1 MSKGAFKH
9 NASGRTVRRQSS
21 RKRRSFVMLERY
33 MIASAAWR
41 SLSGEAI
48 AAFVEL
54 SNRYNGTNNGRLH
67 LSSRELAVI
76 RNGSRRTGTRAMSEL
91 VRKGFV
97 EMVKASGFNVKD
109 RRRQA
114 AEYRLTMYHCDA
126 TREPPSKA
134 FMRWQPEA
142 PRKHFTAPPVA
153 HHGATS
159 GSVRLK
165 H

>member
-1 MSKGAFKH
+1 
-9 NASGRTVRRQSS
+9 
-21 RKRRSFVMLERY
+21 MLERY
-33 MIASAAWR
+33 MIRSAAWC
-41 SLSGEAI
+41 SLSGDAI

-54 SNRYNGTNNGRLH
+54 SNRYDGLNNGRLH

-76 RNGSRRTGTRAMSEL
+76 RNWSQRTGARAMSEL

-97 EMVKASGFNVKD
+97 EVVKASGFNVKD

-114 AEYRLTMYHCDA
+114 TEYRLTMHHCDV
-126 TREPPSKA
+126 TRTPPSKA

-142 PRKHFTAPPVA
+142 AEKHFTEPPVA
-153 HHGATS
+153 HHGAAS
-159 GSVRLK
+159 GSVRQK